1 MRRAFITACVCFGIV
16 FFSASLMRPGY
27 AGNSAAPSVA
37 VAGACNRD
45 CLYGFLDQYLKALTA
60 KDPSHLPLAADVKFT
75 ENNVV
80 MKIGDGLWNTISGFG
95 PYDVKFADTKT
106 GNVGYLGVVQETHTN
121 SPFAMRIKVVD
132 GKIAEVET
140 IVARPAAGATPNP
153 NLERYVD
160 KENFRS
166 TLSPAERSPRA
177 KMIELVKGYFDTLQQ
192 NNGTLHTVFDPDCNR
207 TENALQSTNN
217 PSNHMF
223 PVTNLGCAG
232 QFQMGYFRYDDRAR
246 DRRYPLVDEER
257 GLVLAGVF
265 LDHSGKLATYKMTD
279 GRQLESPM
287 RTPSS
292 LCILELFKIRNGKIL
307 QIAANMAS
315 VPYNMPSVW
324 REK

>member
-1 MRRAFITACVCFGIV
+1 MRRAFVAALVCCGVV
-16 FFSASLMRPGY
+16 FFSASLMQPG
-27 AGNSAAPSVA
+27 S
-37 VAGACNRD
+37 AGAFAAEGVAAAGTCNRD
-45 CLYGFLDQYLKALTA
+45 CLYGFLDQYLKALVA
-60 KDPSHLPLAADVKFT
+60 KDPSHLPLATKVKFT
-75 ENNVV
+75 ENNVSL
-80 MKIGDGLWNTISGFG
+80 KIGDGLWNTISGFG

-106 GNVGYLGVVQETHTN
+106 GNVGYLAVVQETHVS
-121 SPFAMRIKVVD
+121 SPFAMRMKVVD

-140 IVARPAAGATPNP
+140 IVARPAGGAAPNP

-160 KENFRS
+160 KQNFKDI
-166 TLSPAERSPRA
+166 LPPAERSPRA
-177 KMIELVKGYFDTLQQ
+177 KMISLVKGYFDTLQQ
-192 NNGTLHTVFDPDCNR
+192 NDGTLHTDFDPDCNR
-207 TENALQSTNN
+207 EENAIQSTNN
-217 PSNHMF
+217 PTNHIF

-246 DRRYPLVDEER
+246 DRRYPVVDQER

-307 QIAANMAS
+307 QIAADMAG

-324 REK
+324 QDR